1 MGIGKNRVK
10 GVVIFIISLFV
21 VMKLVGQENTYKELK
36 DGVVYTRNA
45 PFAILVETDK
55 EIIITDTTICVSG
68 SSVESYAPQLVKQ
81 FWEYYDNQ
89 TTEWDSAYH
98 KGLDT
103 FLFIDKRLQ
112 GKTCPTDNWYFIFP
126 DINSSTQ
133 ICKLKSHRAVGGGGT
148 IDFYVM
154 PFFLKQKSFPYEYIL
169 LENGKFYKIYPR
181 IVLQKK
187 KELNDNDV
195 AVILNSI
202 KKTYKHI
209 SSKIEFKFYGD
220 YGGYINIPYVSS
232 YTQDPMLQ
240 FKYLKNCI
248 ERGDEKIELEL
259 LYPQTFQFWTN
270 LFIESG
276 LFSSVYLK
284 TDELILTNG
293 EDGK

>member
-1 MGIGKNRVK
+1 MGLGKTIVK
-10 GVVIFIISLFV
+10 GPVIFIISLLV
-21 VMKLVGQENTYKELK
+21 VIKLVGQENTYKELK

-45 PFAILVETDK
+45 PFAILVEGNENIKSSYWT
-55 EIIITDTTICVSG
+55 ETIRH
-68 SSVESYAPQLVKQ
+68 PI
-81 FWEYYDNQ
+81 EYLQNYTSDNI
-89 TTEWDSAYH
+89 
-98 KGLDT
+98 K
-103 FLFIDKRLQ
+103 
-112 GKTCPTDNWYFIFP
+112 
-126 DINSSTQ
+126 
-133 ICKLKSHRAVGGGGT
+133 
-148 IDFYVM
+148 DFYDYWETRTTVITQDEVYPNIFYKRCFYM
-154 PFFLKQKSFPYEYIL
+154 DKWYLFYICEGAFCIVDLQSEMYTDLRGIDENVNMYVLPSFIEQIFQIPYEYIL
-169 LENGKFYKIYPR
+169 FENGKYYKIYPR

-187 KELNDNDV
+187 KELNVNDV

-220 YGGYINIPYVSS
+220 YGGYLNIPFVSS

-284 TDELILTNG
+284 TDELNLTNG
-293 EDGK
+293 KDGK

>member
-1 MGIGKNRVK
+1 
-10 GVVIFIISLFV
+10 
-21 VMKLVGQENTYKELK
+21 MKLVGQENTYKELK

-55 EIIITDTTICVSG
+55 EIIITDTTICMSG

-154 PFFLKQKSFPYEYIL
+154 PFFLKQKSIPYEYIL
-169 LENGKFYKIYPR
+169 FENGKYYKIYPR

-209 SSKIEFKFYGD
+209 SSKIEFKFYGNC
-220 YGGYINIPYVSS
+220 GGYLIPYVSS

-240 FKYLKNCI
+240 FKYLKKCI

-284 TDELILTNG
+284 TDELNLTNG
-293 EDGK
+293 KDGK